1 MEIIYEMGDDILIA
15 ELYGEMDHHSSEKIR
30 HDIDEML
37 DLYGMHHLIMDFS
50 RVGFMDSAGI
60 GIILGRYR
68 KLHPAGG
75 RMILVGCSQKIRTI
89 LHMAGVFTVMEY
101 METREDARSCLER
114 KEVTEWKK

>member
-60 GIILGRYR
+60 GVVLSKYRRIKAFGGHVSICGANDRILRIM
-68 KLHPAGG
+68 
-75 RMILVGCSQKIRTI
+75 RMSGIGQIVTFYPTTGQ
-89 LHMAGVFTVMEY
+89 A
-101 METREDARSCLER
+101 LEAKR
-114 KEVTEWKK
+114 